1 MTNKANTPDNQTA
14 PRTKNARITAN
25 IEKNKELLKR
35 LKTHDF
41 LKYYSIEDF
50 IKDAQTYIDAIKT
63 RRINCIIRSV
73 SRSGMYRNIK
83 FFSIEKSNHQ
93 KKQFYTR
100 NYFAFFIALG
110 YNLADKYSDD
120 FKIGGCGMDMIFYTN
135 YTIIHKLHRLGFIDK
150 KTCEKLAQA
159 TPTVI

>member
-1 MTNKANTPDNQTA
+1 MTNKATTTDNQTA
-14 PRTKNARITAN
+14 PRTKHARITAN

-50 IKDAQTYIDAIKT
+50 IKDAEAYIDAIKS
-63 RRINCIIRSV
+63 RRMNCNIRSV
-73 SRSGMYRNIK
+73 SRTGMSRNIK
-83 FFSIEKSNHQ
+83 FFSIEKSKLH

-100 NYFAFFIALG
+100 NYFAFFVALG
-110 YNLADKYSDD
+110 YNLAGKYSDD
-120 FKIGGCGMDMIFYTN
+120 FKIGGCGMDMIFHTN
-135 YTIIHKLHRLGFIDK
+135 YTIIHRLHRLGFIDK
-150 KTCEKLAQA
+150 KTCEKLAQH